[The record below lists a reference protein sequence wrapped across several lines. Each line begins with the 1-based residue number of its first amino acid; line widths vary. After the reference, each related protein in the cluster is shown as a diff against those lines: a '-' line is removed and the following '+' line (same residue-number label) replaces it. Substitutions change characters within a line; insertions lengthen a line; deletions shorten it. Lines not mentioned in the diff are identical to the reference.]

1 VKSPVK
7 QSAYDLIRIYRDEEK
22 KRIEKE
28 NWLINIMRSVTY
40 LSQDQMA

>member
-1 VKSPVK
+1 M
-7 QSAYDLIRIYRDEEK
+7 IRIYRDEEK

-28 NWLINIMRSVTY
+28 NWLINIMRSVSY